1 MLLVTHLLATVML
14 GIGAWVMLSAS
25 IVVVSP
31 EVLAL
36 SDVLA
41 ACRFLPEIARHTRP
55 IAILLA
61 LLGLLLF
68 VAGTMLGVSD
78 LA

>member
-41 ACRFLPEIARHTRP
+41 GCRFLPEIARHTRP

-61 LLGLLLF
+61 LFGLLLF

>member
-36 SDVLA
+36 SDFLA
-41 ACRFLPEIARHTRP
+41 GCRFLPEIARHTRP

-68 VAGTMLGVSD
+68 AAGTILGVSD
-78 LA
+78 FA

>member
-36 SDVLA
+36 SDVLGG
-41 ACRFLPEIARHTRP
+41 CRFLPEVARHTRP

-68 VAGTMLGVSD
+68 VAGTILGVSD

>member
-31 EVLAL
+31 EMIAL

-41 ACRFLPEIARHTRP
+41 GCRFIPGIARHTRP

-78 LA
+78 FA

>member
-41 ACRFLPEIARHTRP
+41 GCRFLPEIARHPRP